1 MLLADGFEGAFIGVA
16 TRCGQ
21 PTLAVYSAHKCI
33 KLLVERDGMTHE
45 EALEYFNFNVVGGW
59 VGEEPKALVL
69 RLEELA
75 PALLHVHLPL
85 LGKLAQP
92 ALVQLEVLAGFRPR
106 VRVVALARETV
117 HLVAVLL

>member
-45 EALEYFNFNVVGGW
+45 EAMEYFEYNTEGAWLGDRTPIFVIMKDLLTPIEPI
-59 VGEEPKALVL
+59 EED
-69 RLEELA
+69 
-75 PALLHVHLPL
+75 
-85 LGKLAQP
+85 
-92 ALVQLEVLAGFRPR
+92 
-106 VRVVALARETV
+106 
-117 HLVAVLL
+117 